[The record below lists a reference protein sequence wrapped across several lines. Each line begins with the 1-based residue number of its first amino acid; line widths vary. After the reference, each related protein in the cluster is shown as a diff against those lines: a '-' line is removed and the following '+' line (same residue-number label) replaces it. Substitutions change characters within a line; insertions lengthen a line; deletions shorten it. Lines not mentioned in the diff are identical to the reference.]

1 MTTSEQNLV
10 SVETQSEYSVTTGR
24 RETRIF
30 VKMYVE
36 AASSGLIADMGAERW
51 QTLCV
56 LASFM
61 DANGDCYPSQEH
73 IAARLGVSRQAAGKR
88 IKSLLAYRWR
98 GRPLVVATKA
108 RADGTQ
114 RFENTRYTVL
124 PVSQLAIFDGEV
136 EAMSAGADTARPVYG
151 ST

>member
-1 MTTSEQNLV
+1 MTGENLV

-61 DANGDCYPSQEH
+61 DANGDCYPSQSQ
-73 IAARLGVSRQAAGKR
+73 IAHRLGVSRQTASQR
-88 IKSLLAYRWR
+88 IKRLLDYRWQ
-98 GRPLVVATKA
+98 GRPLVRATKV
-108 RADGTQ
+108 RVDGSQ
-114 RFENTRYTVL
+114 RFDNTRYTVL
-124 PVSQLAIFDGEV
+124 PVSHLAIFDGEGT
-136 EAMSAGADTARPVYG
+136 MSSGADTGRAD
-151 ST
+151 TAKLDTN